1 MMVISGRVSATIA
14 HLTGRRLIPFHKAP
28 VSPLASVGSVRPE
41 LDTKMASRQPQKA
54 RRVPSRKKAGP
65 AELASAV
72 ERLEGKV
79 KALQDERDAL
89 KEQLKTAR
97 TRISELEVAQT
108 DAVNRIDW
116 VIDSLHNLLEEGA

>member
-1 MMVISGRVSATIA
+1 M
-14 HLTGRRLIPFHKAP
+14 
-28 VSPLASVGSVRPE
+28 
-41 LDTKMASRQPQKA
+41 
-54 RRVPSRKKAGP
+54 PSRKKAGP